1 MKALS
6 GGMKMNKTQKIV
18 ALTLG
23 LTTSVAVLLT
33 TGAFAQQKTKISLW
47 SHSAG
52 NPTEIGAVQKMVD
65 AFNAKQS
72 KYQVA
77 IEAFPQ
83 ASYNDSVAAASV
95 AGSLPCIID
104 MDGPTVPNFAWSG
117 YLQPLPLA
125 SSLISSISPGDVG
138 RYNGKV
144 YSVGQFDVVLQIFA
158 RKSILSKY
166 KIRVPTLAKPWKL
179 DEFTGILKTLKA
191 SSEFEYAFDVNPG
204 YGGEWWSYAYSPMLQ
219 SFGGD
224 LIDRS
229 SFQTAS
235 NALNGAAGLAW
246 GKWFQS
252 LFSQKYVNPT
262 PADDQ
267 GFLQGRIPLW
277 YTGSWAANDVV
288 KKFGSDALFLPTVD
302 FGKGPKIG
310 GASWQ
315 WGISKT
321 CNDVAGAGQFLTYA
335 MQGPQ
340 VALFSNATG
349 LIPSTRAGAK
359 LTVDYSPTGKYRT
372 YFDMLKLAVQRPA
385 TPAYLVISS
394 QFEKAAVKIR
404 DGGDVQNALDDAVDA
419 INQNIKDNK
428 GYK

>member
-1 MKALS
+1 MN
-6 GGMKMNKTQKIV
+6 MNKTQKIV

-65 AFNAKQS
+65 AFNAKQG
-72 KYQVA
+72 KYEVT

-117 YLQPLPLA
+117 YLQPLPLS
-125 SSLISSISPGDVG
+125 SSLISSISPADVG

-158 RKSILSKY
+158 RKSILTKY
-166 KIRVPTLAKPWKL
+166 KIRVPTLSKPWKL
-179 DEFTGILKTLKA
+179 DEFNQILKTLKA
-191 SSEFEYAFDVNPG
+191 SNDFEYPFDVNPG
-204 YGGEWWSYAYSPMLQ
+204 YGGEWWPYAYSPMLQ

-267 GFLQGRIPLW
+267 GFLQGHIPLW

-321 CNDVAGAGQFLTYA
+321 CKDAAGAGQFLTYV

-359 LTVDYSPTGKYRT
+359 LTEDYGLKGKYRT

-394 QFEKAAVKIR
+394 QFEKAGVKIR

>member
-1 MKALS
+1 
-6 GGMKMNKTQKIV
+6 MNKTQKIV

-65 AFNAKQS
+65 AFNAKQG
-72 KYQVA
+72 KYEVA

-117 YLQPLPLA
+117 YLQPLPLSQA
-125 SSLISSISPGDVG
+125 LISQISPADVG

-144 YSVGQFDVVLQIFA
+144 YSVGQFDVVLQIFG
-158 RKSILSKY
+158 RKSILNKY
-166 KIRVPTLAKPWKL
+166 KIRVPTLSKPWKL
-179 DEFTGILKTLKA
+179 EEFTSILKTLKA
-191 SSEFEYAFDVNPG
+191 SGDFEFPFDVNPG
-204 YGGEWWSYAYSPMLQ
+204 YGGEWWPYAYSPMLQ

-229 SFQTAS
+229 SYQTAS
-235 NALNGAAGLAW
+235 NVLNGAAGMAW
-246 GKWFQS
+246 GKWFQG
-252 LFSQKYVNPT
+252 LFKNGYVNPT

-267 GFLQGRIPLW
+267 GFLQGHVPLW

-321 CNDVAGAGQFLTYA
+321 CKDAAGAGQFLNYV

-359 LTVDYSPTGKYRT
+359 LTEDYSTTGKYRT

-385 TPAYLVISS
+385 TPAYLTISS
-394 QFEKAAVKIR
+394 QFEKAGVKIR

-428 GYK
+428 GYPNK

>member
-1 MKALS
+1 
-6 GGMKMNKTQKIV
+6 MNKVQKFL

-23 LTTSVAVLLT
+23 LTATVAAALT
-33 TGAFAQQKTKISLW
+33 TGAFAQQKTKLSLW

-52 NPTEIGAVQKMVD
+52 NPTEIGAIQKIVD
-65 AFNAKQS
+65 AFNAKQG
-72 KYQVA
+72 KYEVA

-83 ASYNDSVAAASV
+83 ASYNDSVSAASV

-117 YLQPLPLA
+117 YLQPLPLSA
-125 SSLISSISPGDVG
+125 SLISQISPASVG

-144 YSVGQFDVVLQIFA
+144 YSVGQFDVVLQIFG
-158 RKSILSKY
+158 RKSILQKY
-166 KIRVPTLAKPWKL
+166 KIRIPTLSKPWKL
-179 DEFTGILKTLKA
+179 EEFNTILKTLK
-191 SSEFEYAFDVNPG
+191 SSGAFEFPFDVNPG
-204 YGGEWWSYAYSPMLQ
+204 YGGEWWPYAYSPMLQ

-229 SFQTAS
+229 SYQTAS
-235 NALNGAAGLAW
+235 KVLNGEAGLAW
-246 GKWFQS
+246 GKWFQG
-252 LFSQKYVNPT
+252 LFKDKMVNPT

-288 KKFGSDALFLPTVD
+288 KKYGSDALFLPTVD

-321 CNDVAGAGQFLTYA
+321 CKEVAGAGQFLTYA
-335 MQGPQ
+335 MQGEQ

-349 LIPSTRAGAK
+349 LIPTTRAGAR
-359 LTVDYSPTGKYRT
+359 LTKDYATDGKYRT

-385 TPAYLVISS
+385 TPAYLTISS
-394 QFEKAAVKIR
+394 QFEKAGVKIR

-428 GYK
+428 GYPNK

>member
-1 MKALS
+1 
-6 GGMKMNKTQKIV
+6 
-18 ALTLG
+18 
-23 LTTSVAVLLT
+23 
-33 TGAFAQQKTKISLW
+33 
-47 SHSAG
+47 
-52 NPTEIGAVQKMVD
+52 
-65 AFNAKQS
+65 
-72 KYQVA
+72 
-77 IEAFPQ
+77 
-83 ASYNDSVAAASV
+83 
-95 AGSLPCIID
+95 
-104 MDGPTVPNFAWSG
+104 
-117 YLQPLPLA
+117 
-125 SSLISSISPGDVG
+125 
-138 RYNGKV
+138 
-144 YSVGQFDVVLQIFA
+144 VVLQIFA

-166 KIRVPTLAKPWKL
+166 KIRVPTLSKPWKL
-179 DEFTGILKTLKA
+179 DEFNQILKTLKA
-191 SSEFEYAFDVNPG
+191 SGDFEYPFDVNPG
-204 YGGEWWSYAYSPMLQ
+204 YGGEWWPYAYSPMLQ

-235 NALNGAAGLAW
+235 NVLNGAAGLAW

-267 GFLQGRIPLW
+267 GFLQGHIPLW

-321 CNDVAGAGQFLTYA
+321 CKDAAGAGQFLNYV

-359 LTVDYSPTGKYRT
+359 LTEDYSTKGKYRT

-394 QFEKAAVKIR
+394 QFEKAGVKIR